1 METSVLSNT
10 NLPAGFASVA
20 VALIL
25 AVAPDQVKAD
35 ILLQTNSGVWVS
47 GSQFA
52 AGFQAAPGSVSGTVM
67 PGIVL
72 VPDVRGN
79 AGFMSQRAQ
88 GWYSYNRRGD
98 SSTGFMLVDPAGSG
112 TLSATSPRQAT
123 ARAHSARANAYR
135 LEYFKK

>member
-1 METSVLSNT
+1 MLSKT
-10 NLPAGFASVA
+10 DLLAGFASVA
-20 VALIL
+20 LALML
-25 AVAPDQVKAD
+25 AAVPGQAEAD

-47 GSQFA
+47 GNQFA
-52 AGFQAAPGSVSGTVM
+52 AGFQGAPGAM